1 MFSRSESNDNKRRNI
16 IQNFLNENFGQRN
29 ILHQL
34 VNIPIL
40 GHFLT
45 LIIGVS
51 IPYWFT
57 ILFFYIIGIGND
69 EKYLLPVE
77 AFVVFLWNYFL
88 NKKLNTNLLLPII
101 PIPFW
106 VAALILSFIFFIQN
120 YFL

>member
-16 IQNFLNENFGQRN
+16 IRNFLNENFGQRN

-34 VNIPIL
+34 VNIPII

-45 LIIGVS
+45 LIIGIS
-51 IPYWFT
+51 IPYWLT
-57 ILFFYIIGIGND
+57 TLLFYIIGIGND

-77 AFVVFLWNYFL
+77 AFAVFLWNYFL

-101 PIPFW
+101 PISFW
-106 VAALILSFIFFIQN
+106 VAALVLSFIFFIQN